1 MIAGEL
7 RMFRRFIAAALSSVA
22 CTALTALATFTTS
35 TALGAQG
42 LATPPRDSL
51 AAMVVT
57 ATRVPIATAAPIAM
71 STVLKGDDLRA
82 QGITRVEDALRL
94 VPGAQVVSSGAVGSL
109 TSLFLRGGNSNYV
122 RVLVDG
128 VPVNE
133 AGGAFDWASLTVD
146 NVDRIE
152 VVQGPAS
159 VLYGSDAVSGVVQ
172 IFTRD
177 GKGPLSTHAYAGVG
191 SAGGRRDELGWS
203 GGDLNA
209 GFTLN
214 GSHQYT
220 DGILPFNNAFL
231 DDILSAS
238 LRLAPDVNTDV
249 RLATRWSSR
258 IYHYPTASDGSVVAH
273 NQEETDHRLV
283 VSLDGGRRLSRRA
296 DFRVSFASNEY
307 LPRTNR
313 GPNTPA
319 DTLGYFGYY
328 SRSVETH
335 RSGDARLNLRYSAR
349 GVLTVGEEFA
359 SDRENQTSLS
369 LSQYGNSPG
378 AFEASRH
385 NSATFVQAVGDATE
399 RFSYVVGARLD
410 RNSAF
415 GSFPTLRASVAYVL
429 SAAARMR
436 ASLGSAFTAPSFYE
450 NFATGYVTGNP
461 NLQPEHSR
469 SAELGFDA
477 FLDGGRVTLK
487 ATGFLQQ
494 FHDIIDYASLPPF
507 AGAPN
512 YFNVAG
518 ANANGVE
525 LEAEYRAGGGVT
537 LSGSYTYTD
546 TRATKIGFDSTSGA
560 LYVPGQALARRPK
573 NSWNVSALQT
583 YPSGTRLTLVAAY
596 VGERADRDYTPY
608 PAVPVTLPGYT
619 NVDFS
624 FVQPLPSH
632 IRGGLSLEGRV
643 DNLFDAHYQEVL
655 HFPAP
660 GRMLFVGVRL
670 GK

>member
-1 MIAGEL
+1 MI
-7 RMFRRFIAAALSSVA
+7 RRTIAIAFVGAVI
-22 CTALTALATFTTS
+22 TARALA
-35 TALGAQG
+35 AQE
-42 LATPPRDSL
+42 LAKPPRDSL
-51 AAMVVT
+51 AAVIVT
-57 ATRVPIATAAPIAM
+57 ATRVPIATAAPVAM

-82 QGITRVEDALRL
+82 QGITRVQDALRL
-94 VPGAQVVSSGAVGSL
+94 VPGAQVVSSGPVGSL

-128 VPVNE
+128 VAVND

-159 VLYGSDAVSGVVQ
+159 VLYGSDAVTGVVQ

-177 GKGPLSTHAYAGVG
+177 GRGPVSTNAFAGVG
-191 SAGGRRDELGWS
+191 SRGGRRDELGWS
-203 GGDLNA
+203 GGGLNA

-214 GSHQYT
+214 GSHQST
-220 DGILPFNNAFL
+220 DGTLPFNNGFL
-231 DDILSAS
+231 DDVLSAS

-249 RLATRWSSR
+249 RVTTRWSAQ
-258 IYHYPTASDGSVVAH
+258 IYHYPTTPDGSVTQH

-283 VSLDGGRRLSRRA
+283 FSLDAGRRLSSRTDVRI
-296 DFRVSFASNEY
+296 SLASNEF
-307 LPRTNR
+307 LPRTNE

-319 DTLGYFGYY
+319 DTLGYYGYY
-328 SRSVETH
+328 SRAVETH
-335 RSGDARLNLRYSAR
+335 RSGDARLNLRYGAR
-349 GVLTVGEEFA
+349 GVFTIGEEIA
-359 SDRENQTSLS
+359 SDRENQSSLS

-385 NSATFVQAVGDATE
+385 NSATFVQVLGDATE
-399 RFSYVVGARLD
+399 RLSYVAGARLD

-429 SAAARMR
+429 SAEARVR
-436 ASLGSAFTAPSFYE
+436 ASLGSAFTAPSFYQ

-469 SAELGFDA
+469 SAEVGLDA
-477 FLDGGRVTLK
+477 FLADGKLTLK
-487 ATGFLQQ
+487 ASGFVQQ
-494 FHDIIDYASLPPF
+494 FHDIIDYAAYAPF

-512 YFNVAG
+512 YFNVAA

-525 LEAEYRAGGGVT
+525 MEAEYRAAGGVT

-546 TRATKIGFDSTSGA
+546 TRTMKIGFDSTTGA
-560 LYVPGQALARRPK
+560 SYVPGQPLIRRPR
-573 NSWNVSALQT
+573 NAWNLSALQS
-583 YPSGTRLTLVAAY
+583 YPNGARLTLVAAY
-596 VGERADRDYTPY
+596 VGERADRDYVPY
-608 PAVPVTLPGYT
+608 PAVPATLPGYT
-619 NVDFS
+619 KVDFS

-632 IRGGLSLEGRV
+632 IGGGLSLEGRV
-643 DNLFDAHYQEVL
+643 DNVFDAHYQEMVR
-655 HFPAP
+655 FPAP
-660 GRMLFVGVRL
+660 GRMLFVGLRIGNQSKPL
-670 GK
+670 HM

>member
-1 MIAGEL
+1 
-7 RMFRRFIAAALSSVA
+7 MFRRFTAAALPSFA
-22 CTALTALATFTTS
+22 FTAFTAFTALPAQELAK
-35 TALGAQG
+35 
-42 LATPPRDSL
+42 PPRDSL
-51 AAMVVT
+51 AAVVVT

-71 STVLKGDDLRA
+71 STILKGDDLRA
-82 QGITRVEDALRL
+82 QGFTRVEDALRL

-133 AGGAFDWASLTVD
+133 AGGSFDWASLTVD

-159 VLYGSDAVSGVVQ
+159 VLYGSDAVTGVVQ

-177 GKGPLSTHAYAGVG
+177 GHGPLGTNAYAGVG
-191 SAGGRRDELGWS
+191 SRGGRRDELGWS
-203 GGDLNA
+203 GGDLHA

-214 GSHQYT
+214 GSHRYT
-220 DGILPFNNAFL
+220 DGILPFNNSFL
-231 DDILSAS
+231 DDVLSAS

-249 RLATRWSSR
+249 RLTTRWSSQ
-258 IYHYPTASDGSVVAH
+258 IYHYPTAPDGSVVAH

-283 VSLDGGRRLSRRA
+283 LSLDAGRRLSSRA
-296 DFRVSFASNEY
+296 DFRISLASNEY
-307 LPRTNR
+307 LPRTNQ

-319 DTLGYFGYY
+319 DTFGYY
-328 SRSVETH
+328 GYSSRAVETH
-335 RSGDARLNLRYSAR
+335 RSGDTRFNLRYGAR
-349 GVLTVGEEFA
+349 GVFTVGEEFA
-359 SDRENQTSLS
+359 SDRENQTLLS
-369 LSQYGNSPG
+369 LSQYGNSPD

-385 NSATFVQAVGDATE
+385 NSATFVQAVGDATG
-399 RFSYVVGARLD
+399 RLSYVAGARLD
-410 RNSAF
+410 QNSAF
-415 GSFPTLRASVAYVL
+415 GSFPTLRASMAYVL
-429 SAAARMR
+429 SSVARVR
-436 ASLGSAFTAPSFYE
+436 ASVGSAFTAPSFYQ

-469 SAELGFDA
+469 SAEFGFDA
-477 FLDGGRVTLK
+477 FLDGGRLTLK
-487 ATGFLQQ
+487 TTGFVQQ
-494 FHDIIDYASLPPF
+494 FHDIIDYAGVAPF

-525 LEAEYRAGGGVT
+525 LEAEYRAAGGVT
-537 LSGSYTYTD
+537 LSGGYTYTD

-560 LYVPGQALARRPK
+560 SYVSGQPLIRRPR
-573 NSWNVSALQT
+573 NAWNVSALQT
-583 YPSGTRLTLVAAY
+583 YPNGPRLTLVAAY
-596 VGERADRDYTPY
+596 VGERADRDYTRY
-608 PAVPVTLPGYT
+608 PALPVTLPGYT
-619 NVDFS
+619 KVDFS

-632 IRGGLSLEGRV
+632 IGGGLSLEGRV
-643 DNLFDAHYQEVL
+643 DNVFDAHYQEVI

-660 GRMLFVGVRL
+660 GRMLFVGIRV